1 MFMFMDSGCPILG
14 IVLARCQ
21 ERRTPGDLKY
31 VGTQCESKR
40 VQTKCV
46 MSVME

>member
-1 MFMFMDSGCPILG
+1 MCLFMDSGCPSLG

-21 ERRTPGDLKY
+21 EHRTPGDLNF
-31 VGTQCESKR
+31 VGTQCESKG